1 MTSTPVAVRSS
12 LLVLDAIENL
22 YRATEVAPATAARPI
37 VPLGRLIKSLDGV
50 QHTEL
55 SDLSSRAAAHFLAA
69 RGGLSTPLP
78 EADNAPLAGF
88 LFANPSGGRIFVRA
102 GDPVARRRFSAAH
115 ELGHFLLHFP
125 IVLREAQECGRE
137 GEAQFVEALPPS
149 LVGDG
154 EETSFG
160 KVLPSQN
167 CNNLDSNDKPVSALP
182 SLEKMER
189 EADSFA
195 AELLMPQDVVFELAD
210 RYRAHLSDADLVW
223 RLAGE
228 MLVSRAAMRLRL
240 RHLNLLRDGVAQSN

>member
-1 MTSTPVAVRSS
+1 MTSTPFAERSS
-12 LLVLDAIENL
+12 SLILDAIGNL
-22 YRATEVAPATAARPI
+22 YHVTQVARATAARPI
-37 VPLGRLIKSLDGV
+37 APLGRLMKYSDGV
-50 QHTEL
+50 RHDEL
-55 SDLSSRAAAHFLAA
+55 PDLSSRAAAHFLAA
-69 RGGLSTPLP
+69 RSGLNAALP
-78 EADNAPLAGF
+78 DADNAPLAGF

-102 GDPVARRRFSAAH
+102 GDPVVRRRFSAAH

-125 IVLREAQECGRE
+125 IVLREAEECGRA

-154 EETSFG
+154 EETSSG
-160 KVLPSQN
+160 RVLPSQN
-167 CNNLDSNDKPVSALP
+167 CNGSQGNDKPVSALP

-240 RHLNLLRDGVAQSN
+240 RHLNLLREGVASLN